1 MKRPMSDGV
10 SQLHLLFV
18 GASDGSY
25 DHRHTH
31 SMGWHAL
38 LVPPENLRGTG
49 GHSKLRQG
57 DFEHSI
63 IAEASGAASCFSPV
77 LPEHA
82 ELCGVYECMMLV
94 KEFMDGQGYHDVRYH
109 PADASAKTS
118 TGSAAIC
125 SDTRGLVEG
134 AFSGSRNGAHRTMKT
149 GITHEPWALVNL
161 NCDSLDVVTYCC
173 TGGRLYPGFQPL
185 DYMEPFKKLF
195 LEARMT
201 LLHGYGIS
209 FQLRRP
215 YSGRRSA
222 LIQHCDGYAKWARRT
237 LNCLELRRALHQAMA
252 ESCEIIQ
259 RNKRTATLG

>member
-1 MKRPMSDGV
+1 MSDGV

-18 GASDGSY
+18 GASDGSC

-31 SMGWHAL
+31 SVGWHAL

-77 LPEHA
+77 VPEHA

-109 PADASAKTS
+109 PADASAETS
-118 TGSAAIC
+118 TGSAAIS
-125 SDTRGLVEG
+125 SDAGALVEG
-134 AFSGSRNGAHRTMKT
+134 ASSSSRNVGRRTMET

-185 DYMEPFKKLF
+185 EYMEPFKKLF

-237 LNCLELRRALHQAMA
+237 LNCLELRRALHEAMA

-259 RNKRTATLG
+259 RSKSK